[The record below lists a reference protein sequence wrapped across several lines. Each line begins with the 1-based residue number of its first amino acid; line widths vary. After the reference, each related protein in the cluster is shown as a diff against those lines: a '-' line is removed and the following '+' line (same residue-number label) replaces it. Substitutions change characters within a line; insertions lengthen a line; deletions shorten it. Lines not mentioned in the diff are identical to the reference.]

1 LNDAYLAR
9 MDEGFRALGIA
20 ETPNPSPA
28 ENLEREPAGFGNE
41 THTRD
46 RARVSSSAEEDDD
59 ARRETFRS
67 FRVSE
72 NVSADQW
79 LRGPV
84 DPAGALVHVSDRPL
98 TCASAAPAGDGVA
111 VGGTDHAVRVVGVA
125 KEDAS
130 AKNRRRDAP
139 AAFFSVATLR
149 GGHREW
155 VTCVTHDVTNGHVV
169 SGGMDSCV
177 YVWARR
183 HTFRNGR
190 NGSHGADHVTV
201 PTKLEGHGGSVS
213 DVLADDGRVASAS
226 YDKTVRLWRL
236 RDGNAG
242 SVGVKSFKKSV
253 GTTATAV
260 ATLRGHRAPAL
271 RLAARLESGADADV
285 SDVSDGR
292 DDAFG
297 SNAFGLDFASL
308 ASGDRGGAVLR
319 WDAASGSLVSSRHA
333 HEGHCTALR
342 WVEGSDPNATPLL
355 ASGGQDGAARF
366 WDDRQGGRP
375 AAQAPAHARARG
387 TGAVS
392 EIAQCAGSRRVVTAG
407 ADGYAAVFDLRAD
420 RAETVTVGVSSEK
433 KTETVAS
440 VASLSS
446 HALGDFAYSLCVAPG
461 ADVAFVGDG
470 AGHVHCVDVAG
481 ARTGGVPNVAFA
493 LGAHRG
499 ATRAL
504 VATRDGKLCAAG
516 DDGRVAAYAF

>member
-1 LNDAYLAR
+1 

-72 NVSADQW
+72 NVSADRW
-79 LRGPV
+79 FRGPV

-98 TCASAAPAGDGVA
+98 TCASVAPAGDGVA

-242 SVGVKSFKKSV
+242 SVGVKSFKKS
-253 GTTATAV
+253 
-260 ATLRGHRAPAL
+260 
-271 RLAARLESGADADV
+271 
-285 SDVSDGR
+285 
-292 DDAFG
+292 
-297 SNAFGLDFASL
+297 
-308 ASGDRGGAVLR
+308 
-319 WDAASGSLVSSRHA
+319 
-333 HEGHCTALR
+333 
-342 WVEGSDPNATPLL
+342 
-355 ASGGQDGAARF
+355 
-366 WDDRQGGRP
+366 
-375 AAQAPAHARARG
+375 
-387 TGAVS
+387 
-392 EIAQCAGSRRVVTAG
+392 
-407 ADGYAAVFDLRAD
+407 
-420 RAETVTVGVSSEK
+420 
-433 KTETVAS
+433 
-440 VASLSS
+440 
-446 HALGDFAYSLCVAPG
+446 
-461 ADVAFVGDG
+461 
-470 AGHVHCVDVAG
+470 
-481 ARTGGVPNVAFA
+481 
-493 LGAHRG
+493 
-499 ATRAL
+499 
-504 VATRDGKLCAAG
+504 
-516 DDGRVAAYAF
+516 

>member
-1 LNDAYLAR
+1 MNDAYLAR
-9 MDEGFRALGIA
+9 MDEGFRALGVA
-20 ETPNPSPA
+20 ETSNP
-28 ENLEREPAGFGNE
+28 LEREPVGFGNGPG
-41 THTRD
+41 RD
-46 RARVSSSAEEDDD
+46 RTSSSAKEEDEK
-59 ARRETFRS
+59 RRETFPS
-67 FRVSE
+67 FREKEDASAFF
-72 NVSADQW
+72 SADRW

-98 TCASAAPAGDGVA
+98 TCVSAAPAGDGVA

-125 KEDAS
+125 KDDAS
-130 AKNRRRDAP
+130 AASAASAKSRRRAP
-139 AAFFSVATLR
+139 AASVATLR

-155 VTCVTHDVTNGHVV
+155 VTCVTHDVTRGHVV

-183 HTFRNGR
+183 NVFK

-236 RDGNAG
+236 Q
-242 SVGVKSFKKSV
+242 KTQKKSV
-253 GTTATAV
+253 VKSVGSTATAV

-271 RLAARLESGADADV
+271 RLAARLESGANADV
-285 SDVSDGR
+285 ADVR

-297 SNAFGLDFASL
+297 AHAFGLDFASL

-319 WDAASGSLVSSRHA
+319 WDAASGSLVSSRDA

-342 WVEGSDPNATPLL
+342 WVEGADPNATPLL

-375 AAQAPAHARARG
+375 AAQAHAHARARG
-387 TGAVS
+387 AGAVS
-392 EIAQCAGSRRVVTAG
+392 EIAQCVGSRRVVTAG
-407 ADGYAAVFDLRAD
+407 ADGYAAVLDLRAD
-420 RAETVTVGVSSEK
+420 RAETVSVSSE
-433 KTETVAS
+433 TVS
-440 VASLSS
+440 TVASLSS
-446 HALGDFAYSLCVAPG
+446 HALGDFAYSLCVAPD

-481 ARTGGVPNVAFA
+481 ANTGGVPRVAFA

-516 DDGRVAAYAF
+516 DDGRVASYAFT

>member
-1 LNDAYLAR
+1 MNDAYLAR
-9 MDEGFRALGIA
+9 MDEGFRALGVA
-20 ETPNPSPA
+20 ETSNP
-28 ENLEREPAGFGNE
+28 LEREPVGFGNGPG
-41 THTRD
+41 RD
-46 RARVSSSAEEDDD
+46 RTSSSAKEEDEK
-59 ARRETFRS
+59 RRETFPS
-67 FRVSE
+67 FRE
-72 NVSADQW
+72 KEDAFFPADRW

-98 TCASAAPAGDGVA
+98 TCVSAAPAGDGVA

-125 KEDAS
+125 KDDAS
-130 AKNRRRDAP
+130 AASAASARSRRRAP
-139 AAFFSVATLR
+139 AAASVATLR

-155 VTCVTHDVTNGHVV
+155 VTCVTHDVTRGHVV

-183 HTFRNGR
+183 NRNVFK
-190 NGSHGADHVTV
+190 NGSHGAPPHETV

-236 RDGNAG
+236 QTPKN
-242 SVGVKSFKKSV
+242 GVKSVKSV
-253 GTTATAV
+253 GSSTATAV

-271 RLAARLESGADADV
+271 RLAARLESGANADV
-285 SDVSDGR
+285 ADVR

-297 SNAFGLDFASL
+297 AHAFGLDFASL

-319 WDAASGSLVSSRHA
+319 WDAASGSLVSSRDA

-342 WVEGSDPNATPLL
+342 WVEGADPNATPLL

-375 AAQAPAHARARG
+375 AAHAPAHARHGRG

-407 ADGYAAVFDLRAD
+407 ADGYATVLDLRAD
-420 RAETVTVGVSSEK
+420 RAETVNVSSVS
-433 KTETVAS
+433 ETVTT

-481 ARTGGVPNVAFA
+481 ANTGGVPRVAFA

-516 DDGRVAAYAF
+516 DDGRVASYAFV